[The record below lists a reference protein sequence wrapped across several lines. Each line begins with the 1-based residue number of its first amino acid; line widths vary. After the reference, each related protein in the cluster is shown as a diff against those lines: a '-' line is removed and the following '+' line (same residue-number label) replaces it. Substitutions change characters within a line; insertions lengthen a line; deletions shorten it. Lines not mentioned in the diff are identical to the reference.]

1 MIIEEIKQTENGV
14 QKRPY
19 ADHIYKWEIIL
30 SEGTTSEEEML
41 EFAKKYLR
49 DSKYNYQEYRAK
61 CNDDAGV
68 FYSGYYELSHKDMWH
83 WEYKVVEPYCD

>member
-1 MIIEEIKQTENGV
+1 MVIEEIKQIDNGV

-61 CNDDAGV
+61 CNDSAGV
-68 FYSGYYELSHKDMWH
+68 FYSGYYELSNKDMWH

>member
-1 MIIEEIKQTENGV
+1 MTIIEIKQIDNGV

-19 ADHIYKWEIIL
+19 ADHIYKWEIHIQ
-30 SEGTTSEEEML
+30 GGTSEEEML

-61 CNDDAGV
+61 RNDSADV